1 MWDSRGPP
9 ERPKIRR
16 RPLPNAP
23 LGDEEFEVESSLF
36 PRGTFVRIKNGP
48 FRGRVGQ
55 VVSVRGQTNKKV
67 RYLVST
73 IDNAP
78 RIRIGLNSHE
88 LEHVDLTPLEILA
101 MQALPDEEEG

>member
-1 MWDSRGPP
+1 M
-9 ERPKIRR
+9 
-16 RPLPNAP
+16 
-23 LGDEEFEVESSLF
+23 
-36 PRGTFVRIKNGP
+36 
-48 FRGRVGQ
+48 
-55 VVSVRGQTNKKV
+55 SVRGQTNKKV